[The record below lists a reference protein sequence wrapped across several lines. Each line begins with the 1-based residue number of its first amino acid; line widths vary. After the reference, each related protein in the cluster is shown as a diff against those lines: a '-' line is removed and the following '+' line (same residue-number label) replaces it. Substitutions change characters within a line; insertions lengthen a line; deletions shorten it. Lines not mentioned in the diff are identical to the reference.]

1 MKNTLFHILSWS
13 TYALIVASDKI
24 AAALIWLI
32 AWSSGILRW
41 LIANGGQ
48 ALMRKFTPEQFEEV
62 QAQMELENQ
71 QTELEL
77 LSTVSKLKEDA
88 IERGDWTDSHTE
100 AINAIGN
107 ALLNE
112 CDWDEDHVHQYLRE
126 VVESIPGLN
135 YGQVDDEDDDDLLY

>member
-1 MKNTLFHILSWS
+1 MKNTLFHIISWS

-32 AWSSGILRW
+32 AWASGITRW

-48 ALMRKFTPEQFEEV
+48 ALMRKLTPEQFEAV
-62 QAQMELENQ
+62 QAQMQLQSQ

-77 LSTVSKLKEDA
+77 LASVSKLKEHA
-88 IERGDWTDSHTE
+88 IETGDWTDDHTE
-100 AINAIGN
+100 AINAVGN

-112 CDWDEDHVHQYLRE
+112 CDWDEEHVHQYLKE
-126 VVESIPGLN
+126 VVESIPGLQ
-135 YGQVDDEDDDDLLY
+135 YGTPEDPFDGPLD